1 MEIPAGLNIEN
12 ESVVQTLPADNV
24 NPRRVWML
32 RIGIYLL
39 GLFILALAVSISVRS
54 NLGVSPVSSVPFVF
68 SRIFH
73 IEFGNMTIIEFS
85 AYVVIQWIILRKDFR
100 WIQLLQIGCA
110 MIFGKFVSLTSVL
123 VAWWNPGSYL
133 EQLGMIALA
142 TVLIAVGLKLY
153 LLANLIPQAADGLV
167 QVISRKRGWKLANV
181 KNVFDICSITLA
193 ASVSLLVTGEI
204 IGLREGTVIMALG
217 VGRVLALINWLDRD
231 RLYRVV
237 YGTTKLQDQTP
248 KAAA

>member
-12 ESVVQTLPADNV
+12 ESAAQTLPADNV
-24 NPRRVWML
+24 NQRRVWML
-32 RIGIYLL
+32 RIGTYLL

-73 IEFGNMTIIEFS
+73 VEFGNMTIIEFS

-100 WIQLLQIGCA
+100 WIQLLQIVCA

-123 VAWWNPGSYL
+123 ISWWTPNSYL

-142 TVLIAVGLKLY
+142 TVLIAIGIKLY
-153 LLANLIPQAADGLV
+153 LLADLIPQAADGLV
-167 QVISRKRGWKLANV
+167 QVISKKRGWKLANV

-237 YGTTKLQDQTP
+237 YGTTKMQDQTP
-248 KAAA
+248 KAAV

>member
-1 MEIPAGLNIEN
+1 METPTERVILDETTKQIPPAN
-12 ESVVQTLPADNV
+12 SVNR
-24 NPRRVWML
+24 RRVWTL
-32 RIGIYLL
+32 RIGTYLL

-68 SRIFH
+68 SQIFH

-85 AYVVIQWIILRKDFR
+85 AYVLIQWIILRKDFR
-100 WIQLLQIGCA
+100 WVQLLQIVCA
-110 MIFGKFVSLTSVL
+110 MIFGKFVSLTSTL
-123 VAWWNPGSYL
+123 VSWWNPGSYI

-142 TVLIAVGLKLY
+142 TVLIGIGIKLY
-153 LLANLIPQAADGLV
+153 LLADLVPQAADGLV
-167 QVISRKRGWKLANV
+167 QVISKRRGWKLANV

-193 ASVSLLVTGEI
+193 ASVSLLVTGKV

-237 YGTTKLQDQTP
+237 YGTSKQPDQAP
-248 KAAA
+248 QAAG